1 MWYLLAKLGRIV
13 PWVFTNLRVTTRLHI
28 PTLTTPANLQQ
39 IPEHL
44 QETNGRTPF
53 VKMFV
58 INRVSLQEDPKEH
71 AYKYIIWII
80 INNMLI
86 TRC

>member
-1 MWYLLAKLGRIV
+1 MSLF
-13 PWVFTNLRVTTRLHI
+13 FTNIRITPRLHL

-53 VKMFV
+53 VQMFA
-58 INRVSLQEDPKEH
+58 INRVGLQKDPKEH
-71 AYKYIIWII
+71 AYKHII
-80 INNMLI
+80 
-86 TRC
+86 